1 MDKVISVIQVVLPIF
16 VAVFLGVF
24 ARKKAIFSLDEI
36 GAFQR
41 FVVKFCFPCLLFRSC
56 LTAELGPEA
65 FSGLILPALLL
76 VTAVWG
82 FRVGRKWFPYHTIPF
97 VFCCKET
104 GMLGIPLFMI
114 LFGADQAYRVGILD
128 VTQAIVVFPV
138 IAILSAAPGTAA
150 SPKEVVKQMFRS
162 PLILM
167 SLTGLAL
174 NLTGIWDWMQAVR
187 IDGIVNDTF
196 AYLSQPVSM
205 LMLFCVGFNFSL
217 NAENKGEILRIV
229 LAHTVMFVAMGLIM
243 QGALFLFPNV
253 DALTRWAML
262 LYTVLPASFMVPSLG
277 RTEKEGNITSGVC
290 SVLTAITLVAFCV
303 IAVIVS

>member
-1 MDKVISVIQVVLPIF
+1 MGFEPIF

-24 ARKKAIFSLDEI
+24 ARKKAMFSVGEI

-65 FSGLILPALLL
+65 LSGLVLPVLLAI
-76 VTAVWG
+76 TAVWG
-82 FRVGRKWFPYHTIPF
+82 FRVGKKWFPYHNIPF

-128 VTQAIVVFPV
+128 VTQAIVAFPV
-138 IAILSAAPGTAA
+138 IAILGAPAGTAA
-150 SPKEVVKQMFRS
+150 SAKAVLKEMFRS

-167 SLTGLAL
+167 SLTGLLL
-174 NLTGIWDWMQAVR
+174 NLTGVWDWMKLAG
-187 IDGIVNDTF
+187 IDGIVMDTF
-196 AYLSQPVSM
+196 SYLSQPVSM
-205 LMLFCVGFNFSL
+205 LMLFCVGFNFTL
-217 NAENKGEILRIV
+217 NADNKKEIIRIV
-229 LAHTVMFVAMGLIM
+229 TAHTIVFVAVGLLL
-243 QGALFLFPNV
+243 QGALFFFPNV

-262 LYTVLPASFMVPSLG
+262 LYMVLPASFMVPSLG
-277 RTEKEGNITSGVC
+277 RTEKDCNITSGVC
-290 SVLTAITLVAFCV
+290 SVLTAITLVAFCI
-303 IAVIVS
+303 IAIIVS